1 MPMASFWILFKEV
14 FRRFWKDRCL
24 LYAQALT
31 YNTVFAIV
39 PLLAF
44 GLAMVRFFLGKEE
57 LVSRVI
63 LSLSRVLNPGALS
76 KAQEVLLNL
85 ISQAEKAPLGT
96 ASMLIFITMVL
107 GLLMLFE
114 EVLNLVFR
122 VKNTRSYLQRAT
134 IYWIGLTLGPILV
147 ALPLG
152 MTFYLTRLGLKGM
165 GLVSF
170 LSKFWTIPSIVLLFS
185 TIFLYLPAR
194 RIRVSAAI
202 SGAFAAGVLWMIAVS
217 VYAFYTSKAVTY
229 SKLYGSLSS
238 IPLFLLWL
246 WVNWSIV
253 LLGAEIAGVLD
264 QKRAI
269 LAHYRANRSISWF
282 FLGLGA
288 LLEIYLAHHRGEDP
302 PDLVS
307 LAEDLTASPFNLE
320 KILEKLE
327 QAQILKKLE
336 GFYYPARSAESLVL
350 IQVQRAI
357 EGDLPQDPPL
367 YPPLKVPYRFL
378 QAREKFWSEAT
389 LKDLLNEVLEE
400 ENGQVSDLSAPKSKH
415 LHSPPSSTPV

>member
-1 MPMASFWILFKEV
+1 MSSFWVLFKEI
-14 FRRFWKDRCL
+14 FRRFWDDRCL

-44 GLAMVRFFLGKEE
+44 GLSMVRFFLGKEE
-57 LVSRVI
+57 IVSRTI
-63 LSLSRVLNPGALS
+63 LALSRVLNPGALS

-96 ASMLIFITMVL
+96 ASMIIFITMVL
-107 GLLMLFE
+107 GLLMQFE

-134 IYWIGLTLGPILV
+134 IYWMGLTLGPLLV

-185 TIFLYLPAR
+185 AVFLYLPAR
-194 RIRVSAAI
+194 RIRLSAAVA
-202 SGAFAAGVLWMIAVS
+202 GAFAAGVLWMIAAS
-217 VYAFYTSKAVTY
+217 AYAFYTSKAVTY
-229 SKLYGSLSS
+229 SKLYGSLST

-269 LAHYRANRSISWF
+269 LAHHRAEKGLSWF

-288 LLEIYLAHHRGEDP
+288 LLEIYLAHFRGEDSP
-302 PDLVS
+302 ALVS
-307 LAEDLTASPFNLE
+307 LAEDLQASPFELE
-320 KILEKLE
+320 RILEKLE
-327 QAQILKKLE
+327 KAHLLKRFE
-336 GFYYPARSAESLVL
+336 GLYYPARSADTLVL
-350 IQVQRAI
+350 SEVQKAL
-357 EGDLPQDPPL
+357 EGDLPQEPPL
-367 YPPLKVPYRFL
+367 DPSLKVSYRFL
-378 QAREKFWSEAT
+378 KEREKFWQDAT
-389 LKDLLNEVLEE
+389 LKDLLLEVLEE
-400 ENGQVSDLSAPKSKH
+400 ENGQVSDLSSSKGES
-415 LHSPPSSTPV
+415 LHSPSSPPSV